1 VVAQAREQ
9 LSHATLRSRITGIVT
24 QRAEVGNLVQPN
36 GEILRIGDFS
46 RVQTLKFQRGT
57 SKYSVGQ
64 SVEVHLDA
72 YPNQILEGKSVAF
85 PRS

>member
-1 VVAQAREQ
+1 
-9 LSHATLRSRITGIVT
+9 
-24 QRAEVGNLVQPN
+24 VGNLVQPN

-46 RVQTLKFQRGT
+46 RVQVDVEVSEVANIQ
-57 SKYSVGQ
+57 VGQ